1 MTPDSTGKARPAS
14 GGTMTPRAAFWCAL
28 GIWVLTLA
36 AFATAMIYNHVH
48 PLPVKL
54 GGGTGNALTGT
65 VAVTFVLGFASVGAL
80 LAWKRPANP
89 IGWLLSATGLSF
101 AVADAGLLLLQFRP
115 TRAWGSWTSWLF
127 FLGVGFV
134 VFVLLL
140 FPTGSLPSRRW
151 RPVAWAAAAALAAW
165 TVGNAFA
172 PTLLTSGPPRV
183 RNPMGV
189 AAPAGHIF
197 SFLAGAGGLLIAA
210 TGLAAMVSL
219 VFRYR
224 RAGAVER
231 EQLKWLVYAGGLIVA
246 VELAEIVIEK
256 IFGLTG
262 QTATTLENVT
272 GQAVVVLVPIAIG
285 IAIFRYHLYDIDVVI
300 NKTLVYGSLAV
311 FITGVY
317 VAIVVGL
324 GSLAQR
330 GARPSLA
337 LSIAATAV
345 VAIAFQPVRAWV
357 QRLANRLV
365 YGRRATPYQ
374 VLADFA
380 GRMAGAYAAEDLLPR
395 MAKILAEGTG
405 GARADVWLKSGDTF
419 HDGAAWPA
427 DAPPLP
433 PARATAADV
442 PAYPGAD
449 RILPVRYKGE
459 VLGALSVSKRP
470 GESLTPTE
478 DRLLGD
484 LAGQVGLVLKNAGLR
499 EQLLARLE
507 EIRASRQRLVAAQD
521 EERRRI
527 ERNIHD
533 GAQQQLVAL
542 AIKLSITESMIGT
555 DTDGERE
562 MLAELRQD
570 AASAVEDL
578 RDLAR
583 GIYPPLLASMG
594 LTAALEAQARK
605 ALLPTSVTADGVG
618 RYSQEVEAA
627 VYFCVLEALQN
638 VAKYAGATRAEVKLT
653 AAGHDLRFEVTDD
666 GAGFDPQSRGYGTG
680 LQGMADRL
688 HAHGGSLDMRS
699 APGAGTTVSGRLPCR
714 VLEAA

>member
-1 MTPDSTGKARPAS
+1 MTPDSTGEPQSAS
-14 GGTMTPRAAFWCAL
+14 GRTMTPRAAFWCAL
-28 GIWVLTLA
+28 SIWMLTLA
-36 AFATAMIYNHVH
+36 TATTALIYNHLH
-48 PLPVKL
+48 ALPPRVS
-54 GGGTGNALTGT
+54 GGTGNALASV
-65 VAVTFVLGFASVGAL
+65 VAVTFVVGFATVGAL

-89 IGWLLSATGLSF
+89 IGWLLSATGLSYAF
-101 AVADAGLLLLQFRP
+101 AFIGLLLLQFPR
-115 TRAWGSWTSWLF
+115 TRIWSNWLGWLWF
-127 FLGVGFV
+127 FGIGFV

-140 FPTGSLPSRRW
+140 FPTGTLPSRRW
-151 RPVAWAAAAALAAW
+151 RPVGWAAAAALAGWAI
-165 TVGNAFA
+165 GNAFA
-172 PTLLTSGPPRV
+172 PTIISAGSPAL
-183 RNPMGV
+183 RNPIGV
-189 AAPAGHIF
+189 AGPAGHVF
-197 SFLAGAGGLLIAA
+197 DVLAGAGAALIVA
-210 TGLAAMVSL
+210 TGLAALVSL

-224 RAGAVER
+224 RAGTVER

-246 VELAEIVIEK
+246 ALLTEIPIAQ
-256 IFGLTG
+256 ILGSSAASTNLQNAMSSG
-262 QTATTLENVT
+262 AI
-272 GQAVVVLVPIAIG
+272 ALVPIAIG

-330 GARPSLA
+330 GARPSVA

-345 VAIAFQPVRAWV
+345 VAVAFQPVRERV

-365 YGRRATPYQ
+365 YGRRATPYE

-395 MAKILAEGTG
+395 MARILAEGT
-405 GARADVWLKSGDTF
+405 AATRADVWLKSGEVF
-419 HDGAAWPA
+419 HDGAAWPP

-442 PAYPGAD
+442 PAYPAAD
-449 RILPVRYKGE
+449 RILPVRYQGE

-470 GESLTPTE
+470 GEALTPTE
-478 DRLLGD
+478 ERLLSD
-484 LAGQVGLVLKNAGLR
+484 LAAQVGLVLKNAGLR

-507 EIRASRQRLVAAQD
+507 EIRASRLRLVAAQD
-521 EERRRI
+521 AERRRI

-562 MLAELRQD
+562 LLAELRQE
-570 AASAVEDL
+570 AAGAVEDL

-583 GIYPPLLASMG
+583 GIYPPLLASEG
-594 LTAALEAQARK
+594 LVTALAAQARK
-605 ALLPTSVTADGVG
+605 APVPTSVTADGVE
-618 RYSQEVEAA
+618 RYPQDVEAA

-638 VAKYAGATRAEVKLT
+638 VAKYAGATRAEVRL
-653 AAGHDLRFEVTDD
+653 AVSGPDLEFTVTDD
-666 GAGFDPQSRGYGTG
+666 GAGFDPDSNAYGTG

-688 HAHGGSLDMRS
+688 HAHGGSLLVRS
-699 APGAGTTVSGRLPCR
+699 QPGHGTTVTGRLP
-714 VLEAA
+714 VPALERA

>member
-1 MTPDSTGKARPAS
+1 MTPDSTGEPQSAS
-14 GGTMTPRAAFWCAL
+14 GRTMTPRAAFWCAL
-28 GIWVLTLA
+28 SIWMLTLA
-36 AFATAMIYNHVH
+36 TATTALIYNHLH
-48 PLPVKL
+48 ALPPRVS
-54 GGGTGNALTGT
+54 GGTGNALTSV
-65 VAVTFVLGFASVGAL
+65 VAVTFVVGFATVGAL

-89 IGWLLSATGLSF
+89 IGWLLSATGLSYAF
-101 AVADAGLLLLQFRP
+101 AFIGLLLLQFPR
-115 TRAWGSWTSWLF
+115 TRIWSNWLGWLWF
-127 FLGVGFV
+127 FGIGFV

-140 FPTGSLPSRRW
+140 FPTGTLPSRRW
-151 RPVAWAAAAALAAW
+151 RPVGWAAAAALAGWAI
-165 TVGNAFA
+165 GNAFA
-172 PTLLTSGPPRV
+172 PTIISAGSPAL
-183 RNPMGV
+183 RNPIGV
-189 AAPAGHIF
+189 AGPAGHVF
-197 SFLAGAGGLLIAA
+197 DVLAGAGAALIVA
-210 TGLAAMVSL
+210 TGLAALVSL

-224 RAGAVER
+224 RAGTVER

-246 VELAEIVIEK
+246 ALLTEIPIAQ
-256 IFGLTG
+256 ILGSSAASTNLQNAMSSG
-262 QTATTLENVT
+262 AI
-272 GQAVVVLVPIAIG
+272 ALVPIAIG

-330 GARPSLA
+330 GARPSVA

-345 VAIAFQPVRAWV
+345 VAVAFQPVRERV

-365 YGRRATPYQ
+365 YGRRATPYE

-395 MAKILAEGTG
+395 MARILAEGT
-405 GARADVWLKSGDTF
+405 AATRADVWLKSGEVF
-419 HDGAAWPA
+419 HDGAAWPP

-442 PAYPGAD
+442 PAYPAAD
-449 RILPVRYKGE
+449 RILPVRYQGE

-470 GESLTPTE
+470 GEALTPTE
-478 DRLLGD
+478 ERLLSD
-484 LAGQVGLVLKNAGLR
+484 LAAQVGLVLKNAGLR

-507 EIRASRQRLVAAQD
+507 EIRASRLRLVAAQD
-521 EERRRI
+521 AERRRI

-562 MLAELRQD
+562 LLAELRQE
-570 AASAVEDL
+570 AAGAVEDL

-583 GIYPPLLASMG
+583 GIYPPLLASEG
-594 LTAALEAQARK
+594 LVTALAAQARK
-605 ALLPTSVTADGVG
+605 APVPTSVTADGVE
-618 RYSQEVEAA
+618 RYPQDVEAA

-638 VAKYAGATRAEVKLT
+638 VAKYAGATRAEVRL
-653 AAGHDLRFEVTDD
+653 AVSGPDLEFTVTDD
-666 GAGFDPQSRGYGTG
+666 GAGFDPDSNAYGTG

-688 HAHGGSLDMRS
+688 HAHGGSLLVRS
-699 APGAGTTVSGRLPCR
+699 QPGHGTTVTGRLP
-714 VLEAA
+714 VPALERA